1 MAGLQSML
9 RATLPRRGNLYS
21 FPFHQLSGDSLRATG
36 LSDIQCSKPREYIF
50 GAGIFS
56 QYYSKKSMYI
66 LIIPDNKP
74 SHLENKAVD
83 PQEGTFLPSLPLTAV
98 LKRPFLFDVTDF
110 QFRHI
115 DDVTHRYVN

>member
-1 MAGLQSML
+1 M
-9 RATLPRRGNLYS
+9 
-21 FPFHQLSGDSLRATG
+21 
-36 LSDIQCSKPREYIF
+36 YIF
-50 GAGIFS
+50 
-56 QYYSKKSMYI
+56 
-66 LIIPDNKP
+66 IIPDNKP

-115 DDVTHRYVN
+115 DDVTHRYFN